1 MSAAELRAEMDR
13 LGITPLQFA
22 GIMRADPST
31 VYKWLNDRRPVPG
44 YVVTVLELL
53 RERERAA

>member
-1 MSAAELRAEMDR
+1 MTGPELRVELDR
-13 LGITPLQFA
+13 LGITPMQFA

-44 YVVTVLELL
+44 YVITVLELL
-53 RERERAA
+53 RERARAA